1 MSIRYLIFGLFCGDK
16 FLGRIWRYV
25 SISSFESFGYFLKT
39 QNIFEREGETS
50 LLPAYRGPRTR
61 GCLLSLPPLLQLLKI
76 RGSSKGAMG
85 LCDESRIV
93 PLPDLTRSGRR
104 FPAQLVSDRA
114 CRPGRERFP
123 GSGWFLSRKL
133 RGLTEQSLRLLRLE
147 GHHLFSSRTIYE
159 EISETL

>member
-76 RGSSKGAMG
+76 RSSSKGAMG
-85 LCDESRIV
+85 LCDESCIV

-104 FPAQLVSDRA
+104 FPSTARFRLCLSARAGKVSRVRLVPKPRIWRLDEAGLAPASS
-114 CRPGRERFP
+114 
-123 GSGWFLSRKL
+123 SGLSPFLLADHL
-133 RGLTEQSLRLLRLE
+133 RGDQ
-147 GHHLFSSRTIYE
+147 
-159 EISETL
+159 